1 VVEIFDLKGDPR
13 YNGTVGWLV
22 EYARDTDRFTVEL
35 PDGGPT
41 SNLRTL
47 CGLLWVHSDALRVIA
62 GVGAERFLAFSGAN
76 LRPPEVKH
84 LLVDR
89 PAGTGVATEA
99 DLDMDEEHDLDL

>member
-1 VVEIFDLKGDPR
+1 
-13 YNGTVGWLV
+13 
-22 EYARDTDRFTVEL
+22 
-35 PDGGPT
+35 
-41 SNLRTL
+41 
-47 CGLLWVHSDALRVIA
+47 VIA